1 MPSPCYRMGIAIAK
15 IPEVTRVGIT
25 KLEQQL
31 ETYKKKIKIM
41 EHALS
46 SSAGAY
52 YNINITQN
60 LVPGTMYQVID
71 DVEYSI
77 NEAIGFPDDCRYWDV
92 IEYWGNQLAE
102 EQQQDYF
109 AFFDRDHLEK
119 CFEKGEDHLCHRY
132 WTKDT
137 LGNPMLAEQHV
148 VMYRDLSNDDLL
160 AITYVLDLTK
170 IEELHAKDVEQR
182 KILEED
188 IKKIEGLA
196 SQYSTLYFI
205 NLNTKEYS
213 KYDINGTASE
223 ESTEDHTGNSEDYF
237 NRFRNLVNSYAH
249 PDFREEL
256 LRFADEDYLKRLLR
270 DKK

>member
-1 MPSPCYRMGIAIAK
+1 MPSPCYRMGIAIEK

-92 IEYWGNQLAE
+92 IE
-102 EQQQDYF
+102 
-109 AFFDRDHLEK
+109 
-119 CFEKGEDHLCHRY
+119 
-132 WTKDT
+132 
-137 LGNPMLAEQHV
+137 
-148 VMYRDLSNDDLL
+148 
-160 AITYVLDLTK
+160 
-170 IEELHAKDVEQR
+170 
-182 KILEED
+182 
-188 IKKIEGLA
+188 
-196 SQYSTLYFI
+196 
-205 NLNTKEYS
+205 
-213 KYDINGTASE
+213 
-223 ESTEDHTGNSEDYF
+223 
-237 NRFRNLVNSYAH
+237 
-249 PDFREEL
+249 
-256 LRFADEDYLKRLLR
+256 
-270 DKK
+270 

>member
-1 MPSPCYRMGIAIAK
+1 MGIAIAK

-92 IEYWGNQLAE
+92 IE
-102 EQQQDYF
+102 
-109 AFFDRDHLEK
+109 
-119 CFEKGEDHLCHRY
+119 
-132 WTKDT
+132 
-137 LGNPMLAEQHV
+137 
-148 VMYRDLSNDDLL
+148 
-160 AITYVLDLTK
+160 
-170 IEELHAKDVEQR
+170 
-182 KILEED
+182 
-188 IKKIEGLA
+188 
-196 SQYSTLYFI
+196 
-205 NLNTKEYS
+205 
-213 KYDINGTASE
+213 
-223 ESTEDHTGNSEDYF
+223 
-237 NRFRNLVNSYAH
+237 
-249 PDFREEL
+249 
-256 LRFADEDYLKRLLR
+256 
-270 DKK
+270 